1 MAVDLSNSYDLQFAG
16 IPFVPDYARRV
27 RTHLE
32 SPEHSPASQLPAERF
47 QPNSDLIEEIDRMMP
62 MRYLQD
68 FQEPG
73 DDYPGR
79 NLGAIA
85 LRSPSSNSPGTDL
98 RIYDW
103 YYPPTASRWSVF
115 RGLMT
120 SSMVKAVN
128 GATRGGALPATFTMK
143 NVPLSP
149 FNSQPSNYTIST
161 SMFVLPPR
169 PIGEDGSVGS
179 LDGLYLVTLVDERYF
194 AQGTP
199 ATIRVDQNTT
209 WDDLI
214 AQLANELGIVLTYS
228 AIPIN
233 YSRPSSDSQL
243 WCNQETASLLLD
255 AVAYNIG
262 RTVVRNLDG
271 SYVLLNPAE
280 SQTRSNNNRGNS
292 SKVVRMAG
300 GDIFSS
306 GTRIPAGNLTDFRNS
321 VVPANVNV
329 TFPKY
334 IQGNDP
340 VPHFVNPRT
349 TPQRPSV
356 WYEESYGDVY
366 NVSVPIS
373 SGGVNVSGLIGVSE
387 YTIQTTAKALY
398 SGEILAASGMV
409 PVNESGLTALAM
421 QLTRNYYA
429 AQTLVALD
437 EMYPGIVNWL
447 PEGFHDIIW
456 TYSVK
461 EGRACT
467 RVMRTEWNASIRS
480 MQQASPAISGQTNV
494 PVGVGGPSLALT
506 VRDTTSGYVP
516 VRLFSPLLS
525 GQYVVQLQAT
535 SGTISSGIVPQGDRW
550 RARIDNETILF
561 EGTSAG
567 ITLSGFTS
575 GTQQIGI
582 VYRGIDGS
590 LVSDHLTSSLVRSQ
604 APKTTYGNNLLTFK
618 KNFDVFQGTW
628 TSGGISEA
636 VIKIAPGGIGS
647 GDLGSGA
654 ILSGMINSGNM
665 SFVDWTI
672 NYITYN
678 TYPPN
683 NLISGPS
690 DILSGPL
697 PPPYFYLLSGPTYDP
712 ILSGPPPPNTYY
724 NYTYLISGNQ
734 VFLGNA
740 PKIALGFPYDIVING
755 FIGGIDG
762 RLLYIWNTG
771 AGKVLLKDM
780 AAGRNS
786 ILLPLPNIDA
796 FGSPGYVSG
805 YTIRPRNG
813 IILEYDGRSGVWRF
827 DHPTFAGS
835 DYGSVGFAGLGPAKT
850 YQLQLL
856 RFGSGLGYQDN
867 NDGSA
872 NVYVLSGVGGGGGGG
887 GGGFDYNYPNAAY
900 PKTGLVTPAPRYY
913 PWGRLVT
920 KDASKVTGAADSPIS
935 GTYFA
940 LPLYIPRGGTV
951 DKFAFCVVT
960 FGESGDRVRLG
971 LYDNLAGNDPYPN
984 RLLSD
989 SGDMFIGSGRDQLLG
1004 QFAGSG
1010 VVVTATC
1017 GVTVSP
1023 GLYWLAMT
1031 IDAHDTGMGVPSFEG
1046 ASTNQFY
1053 PIYGLR
1059 GGAANA
1065 FRFMGIGTY
1074 ASGGSY
1080 APMIDPYL
1088 SGLAVSTIMEPSINF
1103 NILPLAAVS
1112 FSD

>member
-1 MAVDLSNSYDLQFAG
+1 MAVDLNNAFLLEFAG
-16 IPFVPDYARRV
+16 VPFVPDYARRV
-27 RTHLE
+27 RTHQE
-32 SPEHSPASQLPAERF
+32 TPEHSPASQLPAERF
-47 QPNSDLIEEIDRMMP
+47 QPNPDLIEEIDRMIP

-120 SSMVKAVN
+120 SSMVKTVN

-149 FNSQPSNYTIST
+149 FNSQPSNYTVST
-161 SMFVLPPR
+161 QMFVLPPR

-199 ATIRVDQNTT
+199 ATVRVDQNTT

-373 SGGVNVSGLIGVSE
+373 SGGSNVSGLIGVSE

-398 SGEILAASGMV
+398 SGEILAASGMI

-437 EMYPGIVNWL
+437 EVYPGIINWL

-506 VRDTTSGYVP
+506 VRDSDISGFVP
-516 VRLFSPLLS
+516 ISLSSPLLS
-525 GQYVVQLQAT
+525 GQQFAQLQSL
-535 SGTISSGIVPQGDRW
+535 SGAVFSGAVPFDHRW
-550 RARIDNETILF
+550 RGKVDNEWMLF
-561 EGTSAG
+561 EGA
-567 ITLSGFTS
+567 SGES
-575 GTQQIGI
+575 VVDI
-582 VYRGIDGS
+582 VYRGIDGT
-590 LVSDHLTSSLVRSQ
+590 LVDNHLTGTFVSGQ
-604 APKTTYGNNLLTFK
+604 IPKTTYGNNLLTFQK
-618 KNFDVFQGTW
+618 DFDVYQGAW
-628 TSGGISEA
+628 TSGGISETIVRIKPSLLPPLSNAGSVVHVTRLDLTDDGYQPGFLCVADGTDWNDKTAIWIKETDGAHLGLGHYIA
-636 VIKIAPGGIGS
+636 VSTGDVTQGGETLPSYQTTTDEFPAQITSTGGPPYQWEEQVFTTGGFGPKPNGRSGSDAEERNMNLKVPQGAYVWMRRAESESDQFRFDYES
-647 GDLGSGA
+647 GDA
-654 ILSGMINSGNM
+654 VTIIN
-665 SFVDWTI
+665 I
-672 NYITYN
+672 NDINNITN
-678 TYPPN
+678 
-683 NLISGPS
+683 
-690 DILSGPL
+690 
-697 PPPYFYLLSGPTYDP
+697 
-712 ILSGPPPPNTYY
+712 YY
-724 NYTYLISGNQ
+724 NQNVTNNTFFFNTFDNILYL
-734 VFLGNA
+734 
-740 PKIALGFPYDIVING
+740 Y
-755 FIGGIDG
+755 IDG
-762 RLLYIWNTG
+762 RFI
-771 AGKVLLKDM
+771 
-780 AAGRNS
+780 
-786 ILLPLPNIDA
+786 
-796 FGSPGYVSG
+796 
-805 YTIRPRNG
+805 
-813 IILEYDGRSGVWRF
+813 
-827 DHPTFAGS
+827 
-835 DYGSVGFAGLGPAKT
+835 GFCPCIP
-850 YQLQLL
+850 
-856 RFGSGLGYQDN
+856 GSGS
-867 NDGSA
+867 GSG
-872 NVYVLSGVGGGGGGG
+872 SGVGPNPCCLNITIPSTLHLTLSNATGTCGCVGGQVIALV
-887 GGGFDYNYPNAAY
+887 GGFVGGWSYTAPLCPADPLTGTNVNVNCVNGTWILIMRTVAAN
-900 PKTGLVTPAPRYY
+900 GCI
-913 PWGRLVT
+913 
-920 KDASKVTGAADSPIS
+920 ASKTVPLGSYS
-935 GTYFA
+935 CS
-940 LPLYIPRGGTV
+940 PLYVPFIGIAINGCCLGTV
-951 DKFAFCVVT
+951 D
-960 FGESGDRVRLG
+960 GYL
-971 LYDNLAGNDPYPN
+971 
-984 RLLSD
+984 
-989 SGDMFIGSGRDQLLG
+989 
-1004 QFAGSG
+1004 
-1010 VVVTATC
+1010 
-1017 GVTVSP
+1017 
-1023 GLYWLAMT
+1023 T
-1031 IDAHDTGMGVPSFEG
+1031 I
-1046 ASTNQFY
+1046 
-1053 PIYGLR
+1053 
-1059 GGAANA
+1059 
-1065 FRFMGIGTY
+1065 
-1074 ASGGSY
+1074 
-1080 APMIDPYL
+1080 
-1088 SGLAVSTIMEPSINF
+1088 
-1103 NILPLAAVS
+1103 
-1112 FSD
+1112 

>member
-1 MAVDLSNSYDLQFAG
+1 MPVDLSNSFLLEYAG

-27 RTHLE
+27 RTHQE
-32 SPEHSPASQLPAERF
+32 TPEHSPASQLPAERF
-47 QPNSDLIEEIDRMMP
+47 QPNPDLIEEIDRMMP

-169 PIGEDGSVGS
+169 PIGEDGSIGS

-199 ATIRVDQNTT
+199 ATVRVDQNTT

-398 SGEILAASGMV
+398 SGEILAASGMI
-409 PVNESGLTALAM
+409 PVNQSGLTALAM
-421 QLTRNYYA
+421 QLSRNYYA
-429 AQTLVALD
+429 SQVMVALD
-437 EMYPGIVNWL
+437 EVYPGIVNWL

-480 MQQASPAISGQTNV
+480 MQQASPAMHNQTNV

-506 VRDTTSGYVP
+506 VRDNFTSGYAP
-516 VRLFSPLLS
+516 TRLSTSLFS
-525 GQYVVQLQAT
+525 GQQFAQLQTIGGT
-535 SGTISSGIVPQGDRW
+535 SLDSVPSDQRW
-550 RARIDNETILF
+550 RGKIDNEWMLF
-561 EGTSAG
+561 EGTSG
-567 ITLSGFTS
+567 
-575 GTQQIGI
+575 GTTVGI
-582 VYRGIDGS
+582 VYRGIDGT
-590 LVSDHLTSSLVRSQ
+590 LVDNHAAGTYVSGQ
-604 APKTTYGNNLLTFK
+604 IPKTTYGNNLLTFQ
-618 KNFDVFQGTW
+618 NDFDVYQGAW
-628 TSGGISEA
+628 TSGGISETIVRVKPSALSKDIVVHVYSLNLSTNGYQHGRISSWGGNEWAEGTEVWVKETDGAHLGLGHYTA
-636 VIKIAPGGIGS
+636 VFTGSLLEDGQTLDLYQTTTDEFPAQITSTGGPPYNWVEQVFTTGGFGPKPKGRNGS
-647 GDLGSGA
+647 DAEERNNNLLVPQGA
-654 ILSGMINSGNM
+654 YVWLRRAESESDQFRFDYESSDAVTIVNIFDITNITNVTNNT
-665 SFVDWTI
+665 FV
-672 NYITYN
+672 YN
-678 TYPPN
+678 TYN
-683 NLISGPS
+683 NVL
-690 DILSGPL
+690 
-697 PPPYFYLLSGPTYDP
+697 YLY
-712 ILSGPPPPNTYY
+712 
-724 NYTYLISGNQ
+724 
-734 VFLGNA
+734 
-740 PKIALGFPYDIVING
+740 ING
-755 FIGGIDG
+755 MFIGFC
-762 RLLYIWNTG
+762 
-771 AGKVLLKDM
+771 
-780 AAGRNS
+780 
-786 ILLPLPNIDA
+786 PC
-796 FGSPGYVSG
+796 F
-805 YTIRPRNG
+805 
-813 IILEYDGRSGVWRF
+813 E
-827 DHPTFAGS
+827 
-835 DYGSVGFAGLGPAKT
+835 
-850 YQLQLL
+850 
-856 RFGSGLGYQDN
+856 GSGS
-867 NDGSA
+867 GSG
-872 NVYVLSGVGGGGGGG
+872 SGGGGRQVLTACCSNAINETLYATFSSVTGCSLPASVPIVWNGSVWYYRNGDLSITLWCNGDLWFLCASNDPDVQCLPNTFSGGG
-887 GGGFDYNYPNAAY
+887 H
-900 PKTGLVTPAPRYY
+900 
-913 PWGRLVT
+913 
-920 KDASKVTGAADSPIS
+920 
-935 GTYFA
+935 
-940 LPLYIPRGGTV
+940 
-951 DKFAFCVVT
+951 VVT
-960 FGESGDRVRLG
+960 IITCSPLELVWDDYSLG
-971 LYDNLAGNDPYPN
+971 GPGPCMAN
-984 RLLSD
+984 
-989 SGDMFIGSGRDQLLG
+989 II
-1004 QFAGSG
+1004 
-1010 VVVTATC
+1010 VT
-1017 GVTVSP
+1017 
-1023 GLYWLAMT
+1023 
-1031 IDAHDTGMGVPSFEG
+1031 
-1046 ASTNQFY
+1046 N
-1053 PIYGLR
+1053 
-1059 GGAANA
+1059 
-1065 FRFMGIGTY
+1065 
-1074 ASGGSY
+1074 
-1080 APMIDPYL
+1080 
-1088 SGLAVSTIMEPSINF
+1088 
-1103 NILPLAAVS
+1103 
-1112 FSD
+1112 